1 MIWFEVT
8 SSVPFSGNVQQFKS
22 TTGLIATGPTGPAM
36 TVAKSGLYSVTVTS
50 NPSRLALAEGVDTIP
65 ANRTMASALLKRVI
79 DSPQLSRPPAPQHT
93 QPPPRLICTIWRS
106 RSQCQMGQ
114 ASPSAATRRAMTD
127 SPCIVSR
134 GPRNPATAT
143 QPQHSNRR
151 RSSNLGAKNQAFGLQ
166 KQDAHGPFAQCW
178 ADGNRDT
185 SQLRNRHPHP
195 RPSAPRNIFS
205 RTQRLG
211 NGLRRGRDR
220 CCDRCRCDQPEQCRR
235 GGPRGS
241 STDGLEHN
249 LSRDKRG
256 LREKLAEQ
264 R

>member
-134 GPRNPATAT
+134 GLEILQPPHNHSIVTGAGPATWA
-143 QPQHSNRR
+143 PKIKLLAC
-151 RSSNLGAKNQAFGLQ
+151 RSKTLTA
-166 KQDAHGPFAQCW
+166 
-178 ADGNRDT
+178 
-185 SQLRNRHPHP
+185 
-195 RPSAPRNIFS
+195 
-205 RTQRLG
+205 
-211 NGLRRGRDR
+211 
-220 CCDRCRCDQPEQCRR
+220 
-235 GGPRGS
+235 
-241 STDGLEHN
+241 
-249 LSRDKRG
+249 LS
-256 LREKLAEQ
+256 LN
-264 R
+264 